1 MEGDGEFDNSCLQD
15 IDNDVNSGV
24 QYEEDRTTPN
34 PEDYGDMH
42 TDERP
47 EDDDA
52 HEDAAIRGKRAKT
65 TALEA

>member
-1 MEGDGEFDNSCLQD
+1 MEGDGEFNNLCLQD
-15 IDNDVNSGV
+15 IDNDVKSGV

-47 EDDDA
+47 EDDNA
-52 HEDAAIRGKRAKT
+52 HEDAAIRGKRVKT